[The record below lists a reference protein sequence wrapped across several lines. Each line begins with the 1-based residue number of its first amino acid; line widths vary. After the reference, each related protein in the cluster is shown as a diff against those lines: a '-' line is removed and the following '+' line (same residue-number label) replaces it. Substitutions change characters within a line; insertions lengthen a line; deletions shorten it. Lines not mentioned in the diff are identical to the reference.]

1 MTGFDLDLGIQII
14 FEAKNV
20 KRNLAFTLPA
30 KLLLDFFHKFSSS
43 SLVSIIHQ
51 DDSIVFDIEG
61 ASYKFKEYQDIDDYP
76 QFPLVES
83 GVSFYIQS
91 SSFLNALK
99 STIFASSKDVSKQL
113 LTGVNFNFKQNY
125 LESASTDGHRLAV
138 VLVDNIENSN
148 LNEDDF
154 SITIPTSSLAEI
166 EKLVRMNPPSDNSI
180 KLFYDKGQ
188 VVFSFS
194 DQIITTRTLKG
205 IYPNYSQLIPD
216 TFSNEFIFDRISLI
230 QSLER
235 LGVLANQQ
243 SNVIEF
249 KFDPKNITAKI
260 SVDVQDLVTGFE
272 CLNFKT
278 VYSQINDNVGFNI
291 AFNVLYL
298 LEGLK
303 VISSE
308 NVLLKCNLPTTP
320 AVLVP
325 EDNLNSFIYL
335 VMPVQVRS

>member
-1 MTGFDLDLGIQII
+1 M
-14 FEAKNV
+14 
-20 KRNLAFTLPA
+20 
-30 KLLLDFFHKFSSS
+30 
-43 SLVSIIHQ
+43 
-51 DDSIVFDIEG
+51 
-61 ASYKFKEYQDIDDYP
+61 
-76 QFPLVES
+76 
-83 GVSFYIQS
+83 
-91 SSFLNALK
+91 
-99 STIFASSKDVSKQL
+99 
-113 LTGVNFNFKQNY
+113 
-125 LESASTDGHRLAV
+125 
-138 VLVDNIENSN
+138 
-148 LNEDDF
+148 
-154 SITIPTSSLAEI
+154 
-166 EKLVRMNPPSDNSI
+166 
-180 KLFYDKGQ
+180 
-188 VVFSFS
+188 
-194 DQIITTRTLKG
+194 
-205 IYPNYSQLIPD
+205 
-216 TFSNEFIFDRISLI
+216 
-230 QSLER
+230 
-235 LGVLANQQ
+235 GVLANQQ